1 MRCLITGGSGFIG
14 RALCRS
20 LLADGHEAIVLTRDP
35 QRARRR
41 LPAQVALIE
50 RLRDAPNVDAVV
62 NLAGENLAE
71 RRWTEARKQA
81 LRESR
86 LATTRNLV
94 DWIGACKHNP
104 RVLVSGS
111 AVGWYGARGD
121 EELAED
127 AAAGNDF
134 AAQLCRDWEAEA
146 AKATAFGV
154 RVCRVRTGIVLD
166 ADGGALEKMLLPFR
180 LGLGGPFGDGRQWMS
195 WIAREDEVRLI
206 RWLIDTESAQGAYN
220 ATAPMPVTN
229 ADFTRALGA
238 ALHRPAILP
247 APAFAL
253 RLMLGE
259 MADLLLTGQ
268 RVIPARAQAQGF
280 KFLRG
285 DLAAALN
292 AILHTAA

>member
-14 RALCRS
+14 LALCRS
-20 LLADGHEAIVLTRDP
+20 LLADGHEAVVLTRDP

-41 LPAQVALIE
+41 LPAEVALID
-50 RLRDAPNVDAVV
+50 RLCDAADVDAVV

-71 RRWTEARKQA
+71 RRWSEARKQA

-86 LATTRNLV
+86 LATTRDLV
-94 DWIGACKHNP
+94 DWIAACKQKP

-134 AAQLCRDWEAEA
+134 AAQLCRDWETEA

-166 ADGGALEKMLLPFR
+166 ADGGALAKMLLPFR

-292 AILHTAA
+292 VILHTAA